1 MILPLKQEELSC
13 LFENIDT
20 SESQF
25 HMEISLED
33 RSYEEPDEFDYT
45 IDDGMYSDCEYGEE
59 ALEDDEE
66 ELYEDGTLSDETGG
80 TDPTTQNQIFE
91 LLRRSTKESILTI
104 LRHIYRGSSNFLEA
118 YDQFVPILK

>member
-1 MILPLKQEELSC
+1 
-13 LFENIDT
+13 
-20 SESQF
+20 
-25 HMEISLED
+25 MEISLED